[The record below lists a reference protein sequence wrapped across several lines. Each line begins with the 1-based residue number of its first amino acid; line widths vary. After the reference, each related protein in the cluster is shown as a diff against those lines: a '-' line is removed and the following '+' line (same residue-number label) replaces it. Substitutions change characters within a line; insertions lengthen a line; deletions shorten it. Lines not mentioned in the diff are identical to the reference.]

1 MERKKLDKEFMKVEE
16 PRRPLFQDKI
26 NSIDGKLEEFEKQN
40 ATISRK
46 VNKRLTDMQRRGS
59 FIGAISNFRLNSKVD
74 KIKSLMSE
82 HQPKVKVIEDSIL
95 VCLGSVIEEKDTCL
109 IRVGEIM
116 CDLEIQIKHCQCSVH
131 EFDNFINDIQEC
143 DCSVLGELRDLSCSL
158 AFYLEVQQGSK
169 GITAQQPLSP
179 PQCCDD
185 SYDQIMINVKSNEVK
200 EIKVNA
206 VTTRFGN
213 RTSGCDTKVGDASSK
228 ADDCYKA
235 AKMHQATSDYKRR
248 SLQHSSISVT
258 GLNLCPLP
266 LCNSD
271 SKADQKTATRSSGTS
286 AMMVQ
291 ESKYSISFLHSW
303 NSSVCD
309 QGVGIGSKGSKDS
322 CILGAKSKDS
332 CMLGAIKS
340 RLGASSKS
348 SPDEQQAPLPS
359 STPFRTI
366 GFPSLSEYHRR
377 RTDSTNSTL
386 SNTDRSLSCSSTPSA
401 ALTLTSSAAFKPDK
415 SHRNYL
421 EFRYAL
427 LFEFIPELQQLK
439 GQGQDCFSTLY
450 HSDSVFKNL
459 VRHLR
464 KCLRFKEVL
473 NNCLLAVETEQNAKT
488 KHLRRIKRLRGE
500 LETMTMVQAAEN
512 QGKKSSIGQ
521 RHPADLSA
529 LDLAVAPHHSS
540 ESCSTLSC
548 SLHSH
553 LMLPSLDSSS
563 HGPQQPPSP
572 SQCSTSS
579 SFFDPDFLNNC
590 RLQLIDE
597 KMAVGIVSDA
607 ELSSAPCH
615 PFNINTVAGP
625 LPLPMDES
633 RLQEASA
640 CIEQLRSLQQQ
651 ERALTDR
658 LLRVQE
664 LLSSNSQLDR
674 QVSQLV
680 S

>member
-95 VCLGSVIEEKDTCL
+95 VCLGTVIEEKDTCL

-116 CDLEIQIKHCQCSVH
+116 CDLEIQIKHYQCSVH

-169 GITAQQPLSP
+169 GITAQQLLAP

-185 SYDQIMINVKSNEVK
+185 SYDQIMINVKSKEVK
-200 EIKVNA
+200 EIKVNT

-213 RTSGCDTKVGDASSK
+213 RTSGCDTKVGDSSSK
-228 ADDCYKA
+228 VDDCCKA

-266 LCNSD
+266 LD
-271 SKADQKTATRSSGTS
+271 SKADQKTAMRSSGTS

-291 ESKYSISFLHSW
+291 ESKYSISFLHSR

-309 QGVGIGSKGSKDS
+309 QGVGIGSKG
-322 CILGAKSKDS
+322 SKDS

-359 STPFRTI
+359 SAPFRTI

-386 SNTDRSLSCSSTPSA
+386 SNTDRSLSCSSSTTTPSA
-401 ALTLTSSAAFKPDK
+401 ALTLTSSVAFKPDK
-415 SHRNYL
+415 SHRDYL

-473 NNCLLAVETEQNAKT
+473 NSCLLAVETEQDAKT
-488 KHLRRIKRLRGE
+488 KQLRRIKRLRGE
-500 LETMTMVQAAEN
+500 LETMTMVQAVED
-512 QGKKSSIGQ
+512 QGKKSSVGQ
-521 RHPADLSA
+521 LHPADLSA

-563 HGPQQPPSP
+563 HGQQQQPPSP
-572 SQCSTSS
+572 SQCSISS
-579 SFFDPDFLNNC
+579 SLYDTDFLNNC

-607 ELSSAPCH
+607 DHRRGS
-615 PFNINTVAGP
+615 G
-625 LPLPMDES
+625 PLPMDES

-658 LLRVQE
+658 LLRVQV
-664 LLSSNSQLDR
+664 LLSNNDQLDR
-674 QVSQLV
+674 QVSQSV